1 MDFKGRRILVVGVA
15 RSGLQAIA
23 ILQKH
28 GAIVSACDIKTEEQ
42 LGEIVGELRQAGVDL
57 FTGTYPDILAG
68 KYELIVASPG
78 VPLNIDPF
86 IQAMQHNI
94 PVISEVELG
103 YKLKSPRVEIYAIT
117 GTNGKTTTVSLVQ
130 HILSSDGRQAI
141 YAGNIGVPLTS
152 IVDSLESG
160 EIVLEMSSFQLET
173 IEDFRP
179 HICGILNITPDH
191 LNRHKTVKNYA
202 AIKEKIFLN
211 QQSTDYAVLNY
222 DDPLVLE
229 MGSRCPA
236 QVVFF
241 SISTQ
246 LNNGVFI
253 KDNSIVAYLHDE
265 EIPICKLSD
274 LKLKGNHNLEN
285 VLCAVTMAFLCGVAP
300 EVISQAVSGFRGVR
314 HRMEEVAYL
323 NGVLYIND
331 SKATNPESAIKA
343 IESFEQPIILIA
355 GGRNKGSDFSL
366 LAQYIHDRV
375 KALIVLGEARTEITT
390 AVMKTGYGNI
400 YDVEDLTAA
409 TEVAFKLAEEGDIVL
424 LSPACASWDQFDNFE
439 QRGDLFC
446 KLVETRSVF

>member
-1 MDFKGRRILVVGVA
+1 
-15 RSGLQAIA
+15 
-23 ILQKH
+23 
-28 GAIVSACDIKTEEQ
+28 
-42 LGEIVGELRQAGVDL
+42 
-57 FTGTYPDILAG
+57 
-68 KYELIVASPG
+68 
-78 VPLNIDPF
+78 
-86 IQAMQHNI
+86 
-94 PVISEVELG
+94 
-103 YKLKSPRVEIYAIT
+103 
-117 GTNGKTTTVSLVQ
+117 
-130 HILSSDGRQAI
+130 
-141 YAGNIGVPLTS
+141 
-152 IVDSLESG
+152 
-160 EIVLEMSSFQLET
+160 MSSFQLET

-323 NGVLYIND
+323 IGVLYIND

-375 KALIVLGEARTEITT
+375 KALIVLGEARTEITA

>member
-1 MDFKGRRILVVGVA
+1 MDLKGRRVLVAGLA
-15 RSGLQAIA
+15 RSGLQSID
-23 ILQKH
+23 ILQKQ
-28 GAIVSACDIKTEEQ
+28 GAIVSACDIKTGEQ
-42 LGEIVGELRQAGVDL
+42 LGEIASQLKHNGVDL
-57 FTGTYPDILAG
+57 FTGAYPDLSLG

-78 VPLNIDPF
+78 VPLDTDLF
-86 IQAMQHNI
+86 KQARHYEI
-94 PVISEVELG
+94 PVIGEVELG
-103 YKLKSPRVEIYAIT
+103 YKLKSPQVEIYAIT
-117 GTNGKTTTVSLVQ
+117 GTNGKTTTVSLLQ
-130 HILSSDGRQAI
+130 HILSSDGRQAV

-152 IVDSLESG
+152 IADSLNSG

-191 LNRHKTVKNYA
+191 LNRHKTLENYA

-211 QQSTDYAVLNY
+211 QQATDYTVLNY
-222 DDPLVLE
+222 DDLMVSA
-229 MGSRCPA
+229 MASRCPG
-236 QVVFF
+236 QVVYF
-241 SISTQ
+241 SISRP

-253 KDNSIVAYLHDE
+253 KDSNIIACWHDQE
-265 EIPICKLSD
+265 TLICNLED
-274 LKLKGNHNLEN
+274 IKLKGNHNLEN
-285 VLCAVTMAFLCGVAP
+285 VLCAVAMAFLSGVKP
-300 EVISQAVSGFRGVR
+300 EVISRAVSKFHGVR

-375 KALIVLGEARTEITT
+375 KALVVLGEARAEIIT
-390 AVMKTGYGNI
+390 AVMKTGYRNI